1 MMVTARVLVIAGSS
15 SISHCLVNRLSK
27 SPIVEACQLTPRFK
41 NSHAALFAEQAINT
55 VVYVPQLQSQ
65 HRMIPDLAEAAEVFA
80 ECARTDIAKVVVLS
94 SAAIYGATPHNPGLL
109 AETRSLSRSRENP
122 IGHSWAKLEALAKA
136 YLGQQTGT
144 QLTILRPAAVLA
156 HGDRHYFSRLF
167 RRRFAITLPL
177 HDPSLQWLSPEDLAS
192 AVCGA
197 VEHTH
202 GGIFNVAPDGVMPL
216 RVALR
221 MAGVKRVPIWHALQ
235 RVPRAWLAAL
245 GLTSPSAQ
253 LEYLRYSWTIANQK
267 MKQELGCVPER
278 SSPEVLLDFLHG
290 QARARQDSPARRL
303 TFDDFG
309 MDPTYINA
317 WRRWLFT
324 FLHDYYW
331 RIETKGMEHIPRQG
345 RAVLA
350 GTHRGF
356 MPFDG
361 LMVLHQVAQKVG
373 RYVRFLIHPGLTKTP
388 FPFNWWKLGGVNACQ
403 ENADYVLQHDELLGY
418 FPEGVQGAFRYY
430 RDVYRLGKFGRDE
443 YVKAALR
450 NRAPIVPFVTVG
462 SAEIFPILAK
472 IHWPWWQR
480 LSMWPCI
487 PLAPPF
493 PLLPLPLPTKWHTQ
507 FLEPL
512 HIEHRYP
519 PEAAHDMATVRTI
532 SQEVR
537 TRMQDAIDNLL
548 KRRKSIFF
556 GALFESEAN

>member
-1 MMVTARVLVIAGSS
+1 MMVMARVMVIAGSS
-15 SISHCLVNRLSK
+15 SLSHCLVNMLSK
-27 SPIVEACQLTPRFK
+27 SPAVEACQFAPPR
-41 NSHAALFAEQAINT
+41 NGSYALLFAEQAINT
-55 VVYVPQLQSQ
+55 VVYAPQLQSQ
-65 HRMIPDLAEAAEVFA
+65 HRIIPDLTEAAAVFA
-80 ECARTDIAKVVVLS
+80 ECARMGMTKVVVLS
-94 SAAIYGATPHNPGLL
+94 SAAIYGATPHNPGLI
-109 AETRSLSRSRENP
+109 AETRSPSRRRENP
-122 IGHSWAKLEALAKA
+122 IGHSWAKLEALATA

-167 RRRFAITLPL
+167 HRRFAITLPL
-177 HDPSLQWLSPEDLAS
+177 HDPSLQWLSSEDLAR

-197 VEHTH
+197 VEHTN

-221 MAGVKRVPIWHALQ
+221 LAGVRRVPILHALQ
-235 RVPRAWLAAL
+235 RVPRAWLASL
-245 GLTSPSAQ
+245 GLASPSEQ
-253 LEYLRYSWTIANQK
+253 LEYIRYSWTIANQK
-267 MKQELGCVPER
+267 IKQELGFVPKW

-290 QARARQDSPARRL
+290 QASERQDSPARCL
-303 TFDDFG
+303 AFDDFG
-309 MDPTYINA
+309 MDTSYISA
-317 WRRWLFT
+317 WRRRLFT

-361 LMVLHQVAQKVG
+361 IMILHQVAQKVE

-418 FPEGVQGAFRYY
+418 FPEGVQGAFRSY

-462 SAEIFPILAK
+462 SAEIFPIMAK

-487 PLAPPF
+487 PIAPPF

-519 PEAAHDMATVRTI
+519 PETANDAATVRAI

-537 TRMQDAIDNLL
+537 TRMQDVIDNIL
-548 KRRKSIFF
+548 KHRKSIFF
-556 GALFESEAN
+556 GSIFENEAN